1 MPGTSDVAT
10 FTRVSDVGQMQGQE
24 HEAHAVGTSRE
35 RRVDARARVL
45 VIEDEHELRGMIAQW
60 LEARGYE
67 AVEAADGDDGM
78 ELIKAGLEPDAIV
91 LDLALPRV
99 SGRAFLSW
107 LRAQPEHRE
116 RPVIVTSGEYDA
128 LPVSDAQGVL
138 AKPYQPD
145 LLARELERIL
155 GE

>member
-1 MPGTSDVAT
+1 
-10 FTRVSDVGQMQGQE
+10 MQGQE